1 MVQDKPVTLAICLR
15 PELMAVDICAATE
28 SALEMVSTR
37 LADALEGGV
46 SADAIFDGLLARERL
61 GSTGLGQGPRL
72 PHCRPAALTPRVDS
86 SPSSP
91 VDLESMD
98 GAPVD
103 LLAVLLV
110 PESATDAHL
119 KLLGALAPAAGTGN
133 NRAALRRASSAA
145 ALAEVLTGLCA
156 G

>member
-1 MVQDKPVTLAICLR
+1 MTLAICLR
-15 PELMAVDICAATE
+15 PELMAVDICAATRKR
-28 SALEMVSTR
+28 ALEMVSTR

-61 GSTGLGQGPRL
+61 GSTGLGQGL
-72 PHCRPAALTPRVDS
+72 AFPHCRLAALSHPAVGFFRLQA
-86 SPSSP
+86 P
-91 VDLESMD
+91 VDFESMD

-119 KLLGALAPAAGTGN
+119 KLLGALAQLLEPEA

>member
-1 MVQDKPVTLAICLR
+1 
-15 PELMAVDICAATE
+15 
-28 SALEMVSTR
+28 
-37 LADALEGGV
+37 
-46 SADAIFDGLLARERL
+46 
-61 GSTGLGQGPRL
+61 
-72 PHCRPAALTPRVDS
+72 
-86 SPSSP
+86 
-91 VDLESMD
+91 MD

-119 KLLGALAPAAGTGN
+119 KLLGALAQLLNRKQT
-133 NRAALRRASSAA
+133 RAALRRASSAA